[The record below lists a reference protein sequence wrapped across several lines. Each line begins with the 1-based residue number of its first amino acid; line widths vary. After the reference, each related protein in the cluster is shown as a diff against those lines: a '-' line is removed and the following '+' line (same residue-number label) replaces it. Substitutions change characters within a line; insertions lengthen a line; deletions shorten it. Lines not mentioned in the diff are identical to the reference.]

1 MQKNDQNI
9 EFREKCHFCR
19 ILVKITENSDRS
31 IKPRV
36 ARFLLTKY
44 TKTGE
49 NIPYYQNITKWAW
62 HIPNGRKIFE
72 MAIKYSNNFQSKVH
86 QNLPKLGLLVWKCTI
101 WQPWSRPVFFIW
113 IISNDTPANELMK
126 YERKV
131 VHHPSPVLKHGY
143 QSPVFKTSTLTN
155 EIIASR
161 LWLTKS

>member
-49 NIPYYQNITKWAW
+49 NIPYYQNITKWA
-62 HIPNGRKIFE
+62 
-72 MAIKYSNNFQSKVH
+72 
-86 QNLPKLGLLVWKCTI
+86 
-101 WQPWSRPVFFIW
+101 
-113 IISNDTPANELMK
+113 
-126 YERKV
+126 
-131 VHHPSPVLKHGY
+131 
-143 QSPVFKTSTLTN
+143 
-155 EIIASR
+155 
-161 LWLTKS
+161 